1 MSPPRIRAGQRT
13 STRILDGALE
23 LFDRDGFAKVTTNHI
38 AAHVGISPGNLYY
51 WFSDKDQ
58 IIRALWARFDG
69 QEAALWEGDDEI
81 PGPDAVITRLAAA
94 AGLSRAYRFLGRDIL
109 ALAHTDSEL
118 RSAYLAT
125 RERRHTLLS
134 MLARSWRADGL
145 IWPIDDDDLGDLVQA
160 LCLLAETWWS
170 YAEVASGRADP
181 ADGERLLRALLE
193 PYLAPLADTGLPTA
207 VSDG

>member
-1 MSPPRIRAGQRT
+1 VSPPRIRAGQRT

-23 LFDRDGFAKVTTNHI
+23 LFERDGSAKVTTNHI
-38 AAHVGISPGNLYY
+38 AAHIGISPGNLYY

-69 QEAALWEGDDEI
+69 EEAALWEGDDEI
-81 PGPDAVITRLAAA
+81 PGPDAVVSRLAAVPA
-94 AGLSRAYRFLGRDIL
+94 HSRVYRFLARDLL
-109 ALAHTDSEL
+109 ALTHTDPVL
-118 RSAYLAT
+118 RAAYLAT
-125 RERRHTLLS
+125 RDRRLTLLS

-160 LCLLAETWWS
+160 LYLLAETWWP
-170 YAEVASGRADP
+170 YAGLTSGPPDP

-193 PYLAPLADTGLPTA
+193 PYLAPAADAGLPTA